1 MKQLFLL
8 FFLLTVPSISYAAS
22 TWNYLDSSGY
32 IQFNISPDAANTLN
46 QQYNPQTGIGVNANE
61 VLPFCS
67 GGTCAYTPLEPLSI
81 WEDRYSGIG
90 TYLQRA
96 FTLIIS
102 LGALFAVVMLVVA
115 GIGYMFSESFID
127 IDKAKERAKAALWG
141 LLLLGS
147 SYLILYVINPQ
158 LLNFNLLNI
167 GAVKI
172 INKSAEPSTIQPI
185 ATQQQANLINEK
197 LGLTGALSASVKNS
211 IYFDTDKQSSTE
223 VQTSMKKFN
232 DLCTGDTLGKIGGES
247 WWTYIPGVVAYNALA
262 SGANDLARGTVKTL
276 SGDDIGLPGKTV
288 MACVY

>member
-1 MKQLFLL
+1 MKQLLL
-8 FFLLTVPSISYAAS
+8 FFFLLAVPSISYAAG
-22 TWNYLDSSGY
+22 TWNYIGSTGY
-32 IQFNISPDAANTLN
+32 MQFEISPDAYNTLN
-46 QQYNPQTGIGVNANE
+46 QPYNSQTGVGVQD

-67 GGTCAYTPLEPLSI
+67 GGTCAYTPLEPLSV
-81 WEDRYSGIG
+81 WETSYSGAG
-90 TYLQRA
+90 AYLQRA

-158 LLNFNLLNI
+158 LLNFDLLNI
-167 GAVKI
+167 GTVKI
-172 INKSAEPSTIQPI
+172 VDKSAEASTIQPLT
-185 ATQQQANLINEK
+185 TQEEVNRVNEK
-197 LGLTGALSASVKNS
+197 LGLTGLLSASVKNS
-211 IYFDTDKQSSTE
+211 IHFDADKQNSIE
-223 VQTSMKKFN
+223 VQSAMKRFN
-232 DLCTGDTLGKIGGES
+232 ELCTGDTIGKIGGET
-247 WWTYIPGVVAYNALA
+247 WWKYLFFAPNAVI

-276 SGDDIGLPGKTV
+276 PGDDVGFPGKTI